1 MYHHP
6 GKRPVFLSLWKFRFP
21 LNAWLS
27 AAHRLTGL
35 SLFIS
40 LMGYLALFNL
50 LVFHETVSLNSL
62 QQHWIIHCLNTVF
75 WISLSFHWLSGLR
88 HLMAE
93 FCADSSFYST
103 INQRNVSVALLLIW
117 GLASLFI
124 IKQAWSL

>member
-1 MYHHP
+1 MYQHP

-35 SLFIS
+35 ILFIS
-40 LMGYLALFNL
+40 LIGYLALFNL
-50 LVFHETVSLNSL
+50 LVFHERVSLADL
-62 QQHWIIHCLNTVF
+62 QQHCIIHCLNSIF
-75 WISLSFHWLSGLR
+75 WISLSYHWLSGLR
-88 HLMAE
+88 HLLAE
-93 FCADSSFYST
+93 HFADHPLYST
-103 INQRNVSVALLLIW
+103 INHHKVSVALLLIW